1 MPRTSPE
8 MVMVSLTSPVDAVP
22 AYEESFMVIS
32 SVSKSS
38 RFISSEVNMIAPL
51 STQRMALVPST
62 PR

>member
-1 MPRTSPE
+1 
-8 MVMVSLTSPVDAVP
+8 MVSLTSPVDAVP